1 MVIGIAVCAALG
13 YLVMTK
19 YFGATKRNRSQPV
32 RKHASI
38 GNQKSHQH
46 CSRQLRKCKAVVPEK
61 HDAYADELVDARQ
74 DRMDI
79 PHDGVAEP
87 KPAKDTTD
95 AILRKALKAMKE
107 KKA

>member
-1 MVIGIAVCAALG
+1 M
-13 YLVMTK
+13 YKRQTK
-19 YFGATKRNRSQPV
+19 ANAQENETTLQGESSGATKRNQSQPV
-32 RKHASI
+32 RKHASS
-38 GNQKSHQH
+38 GNDKSH
-46 CSRQLRKCKAVVPEK
+46 QLRKCKAVVPEK

-79 PHDGVAEP
+79 PHDGVPEP